1 MLTLEVLQG
10 QQAGKRFEVEQ
21 PVITLGRGQ
30 SATVQ
35 LTDFHLS
42 GEHASIFL
50 EEDQYIFRDLRST
63 NGSMV
68 LRGNRRFAVDG
79 SERWELPLRDGDRV
93 ALGDPASP
101 VILACH
107 IELASATAENETV
120 LARKAPEEVREA
132 AVRLE
137 ADPAGLQT
145 LYRALKR
152 IGASGLELD
161 RVLQSTVDTV
171 LELVPRAT
179 HVAVQLADD
188 EADRFIPVYAKAR
201 DSAASGTVST
211 SSTVVKRV
219 LDERAAVL
227 VGNAQKELS
236 GSESIMGA
244 QIMSAI
250 GAPLWHG
257 DQIRG
262 LIQVDCRASPDVF
275 DEGDLELVTV
285 LASQASLALDNA
297 RMVQRLRVAEQKSR
311 DEASYLKETKL
322 KKCFADIIGE
332 APAMKAVFTQLE
344 RVIDTR
350 ATIHIEGE
358 TGTGKELIASAI
370 HYQGKR
376 RDKLFVAANCAA
388 LPENLLESELFGHKK
403 GAFTD
408 ATRDKKGL
416 FVVAD
421 GGTLF
426 LDEIAE
432 MSMPLQ
438 AKLLRVLQ
446 EGEVRPVG
454 STRSIN
460 VDVRIISATNKSL
473 EKEVEERRFREDLY
487 YRLHVFPIRLPPLRE
502 RQEDIS
508 LLARHFLT
516 KYTTEIKKDVAGFA
530 QEALDQLVTYGW
542 PGNVREL
549 ENEVQR
555 LVITCDEGGFIQPEH
570 LSPRIRQV
578 EGIVDRIGPRRGT
591 LKEMMEQ
598 VERYVLREALREH
611 DNNKTRTAATLGIT
625 REGLHKKLAKYG
637 MN

>member
-107 IELASATAENETV
+107 IELASATAETQTV
-120 LARKAPEEVREA
+120 LARKAPEEVRA
-132 AVRLE
+132 AADRLE

-152 IGASGLELD
+152 IGASGLELE

-188 EADRFIPVYAKAR
+188 EADRFIPVHAKAR
-201 DSAASGTVST
+201 DGAASGTVST

-297 RMVQRLRVAEQKSR
+297 RMVQRLRVAEQQSR
-311 DEASYLKETKL
+311 DEAAYLKETKL

-460 VDVRIISATNKSL
+460 VDVRIICATNKSL

-502 RQEDIS
+502 RREDIS

-516 KYTTEIKKDVAGFA
+516 KYTTDIKKDVAGFA

-611 DNNKTRTAATLGIT
+611 DNNKTRTASTLGIT